1 MEVKRV
7 MNNTSIIAVSMN
19 QKNRGDHHEHE
30 QKRNHDSGGCRDPA
44 GDMDRSE
51 GGAAVERESV

>member
-1 MEVKRV
+1 MIIITSSEGIVMEQR
-7 MNNTSIIAVSMN
+7 
-19 QKNRGDHHEHE
+19 NRGDHHEHE
-30 QKRNHDSGGCRDPA
+30 QKRNHDGGGCRDPA